1 VSARDPE
8 PVRQPAS
15 ESAEVRAAARR
26 HVNAP
31 AWNLLLLI
39 PLVGTLIPSV
49 YNKVDPTLW
58 GIPFFYWYQMLWIAV
73 SVVVTLVVYK
83 MTRGER

>member
-1 VSARDPE
+1 VAVHDRE
-8 PVRQPAS
+8 PAS
-15 ESAEVRAAARR
+15 EPAPVRAAARR
-26 HVNAP
+26 HVHTP

-49 YNKVDPTLW
+49 YNRVGPTLFS
-58 GIPFFYWYQMLWIAV
+58 IPFFYWYQMAWIAG
-73 SVVVTLVVYK
+73 SVAVTLIVYR